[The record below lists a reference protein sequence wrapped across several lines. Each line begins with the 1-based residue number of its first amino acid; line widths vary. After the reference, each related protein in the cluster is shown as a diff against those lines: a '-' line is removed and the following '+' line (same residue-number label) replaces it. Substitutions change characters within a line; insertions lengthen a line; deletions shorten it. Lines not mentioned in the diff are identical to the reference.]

1 VFCYSF
7 CKKGEKMKLVERE
20 VEKMMIFTAAQMA
33 QRRLKCGLKLNYPEA
48 VAIIADFVQE
58 GARRGVMVAQ
68 IAKDARHVLT
78 MDDVMPNVADMIT
91 LVQVEATFPDG
102 TKLVSVHNPI
112 QPKGEGKK

>member
-1 VFCYSF
+1 
-7 CKKGEKMKLVERE
+7 MKLVPRE
-20 VEKMMIFTAAQMA
+20 VEKLMIFTAAQMA
-33 QRRLKCGLKLNYPEA
+33 DRRLKDGLKLNYPEA

-58 GARRGVMVAQ
+58 RARKGEMVAK

-78 MDDVMPNVADMIT
+78 MTDVMPNVAEMIT

-112 QPKGEGKK
+112 QPKEEERK

>member
-1 VFCYSF
+1 
-7 CKKGEKMKLVERE
+7 MKLVERE

-33 QRRLKCGLKLNYPEA
+33 ERRLKCGLKLNYPEA

-58 GARRGVMVAQ
+58 GVRRGVMVAQ
-68 IAKDARHVLT
+68 IAKDPRHVLT

-102 TKLVSVHNPI
+102 TKVSVHNPI

>member
-1 VFCYSF
+1 
-7 CKKGEKMKLVERE
+7 MKLLARE

-33 QRRLKCGLKLNYPEA
+33 ERRLKNGLKLNYPEA

-58 GARRGVMVAQ
+58 GARRGVGVAK
-68 IAKDARHVLT
+68 IAQDARHVLT
-78 MDDVMPNVADMIT
+78 LDDVMPNIADMIN

>member
-1 VFCYSF
+1 
-7 CKKGEKMKLVERE
+7 MKLVARE

-33 QRRLKCGLKLNYPEA
+33 DRRLKCGLKLNYPEA

-78 MDDVMPNVADMIT
+78 MDDVMPNVADMIA

>member
-1 VFCYSF
+1 
-7 CKKGEKMKLVERE
+7 MKLVARE

-33 QRRLKCGLKLNYPEA
+33 QRRLKDGLKLNYPEA

-58 GARRGVMVAQ
+58 GARRGVRVAQ
-68 IAKDARHVLT
+68 IAKDARHVLS
-78 MDDVMPNVADMIT
+78 MDDVMPNVADMIS

-112 QPKGEGKK
+112 QPKEEEKK

>member
-1 VFCYSF
+1 
-7 CKKGEKMKLVERE
+7 MKLVARE

-33 QRRLKCGLKLNYPEA
+33 QRRMKDGLKLNYPEA

-58 GARRGVMVAQ
+58 GARRGVGVAK
-68 IAKDARHVLT
+68 IAQDARHVLCI
-78 MDDVMPNVADMIT
+78 DDVMPNIADMIT

-112 QPKGEGKK
+112 QPKEENKK